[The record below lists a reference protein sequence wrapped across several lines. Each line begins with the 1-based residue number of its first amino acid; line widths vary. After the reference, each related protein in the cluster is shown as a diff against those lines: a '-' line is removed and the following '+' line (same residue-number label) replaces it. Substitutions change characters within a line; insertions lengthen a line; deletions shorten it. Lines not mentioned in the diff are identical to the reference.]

1 MSIQNIGNSAKT
13 IQILLVVFNWLVLK
27 KHYNMQCIWT
37 NGNIKDK
44 IDDRLWGLE
53 TQNLAKVAYDMGT
66 T

>member
-1 MSIQNIGNSAKT
+1 
-13 IQILLVVFNWLVLK
+13 
-27 KHYNMQCIWT
+27 MQRIWS

-53 TQNLAKVAYDMGT
+53 TQNLAKVAYDIGT